1 MLNKLLRARTKPRCL
16 YLASCSCS
24 FRENFA
30 HFRSCT
36 SSQQANLYLNLGLSH
51 FGVLPYCGDALT
63 WRNTCSFVSSIMRYR
78 RALVAQLVVSAI
90 VVGAAHAGRCRR
102 PHVKLHSCSESS
114 RDSHT
119 YILVPQTCS
128 SGTVSICCTRRMT
141 SESTACQDRGIPR
154 LQQHGEKTRVNI
166 VFIVKQSV
174 GFGTVICILFPG
186 ANHSQPY
193 SINIRAHHV
202 RACDCTLALLTH
214 PHTQTHRH
222 SWKRPKPFDTL
233 VTEYV

>member
-1 MLNKLLRARTKPRCL
+1 MLWWHNWWSARLLL
-16 YLASCSCS
+16 EL
-24 FRENFA
+24 
-30 HFRSCT
+30 HM
-36 SSQQANLYLNLGLSH
+36 L
-51 FGVLPYCGDALT
+51 
-63 WRNTCSFVSSIMRYR
+63 
-78 RALVAQLVVSAI
+78 
-90 VVGAAHAGRCRR
+90 VGAAAHMSNCTRAQNRHVIHTHTFSRI
-102 PHVKLHSCSESS
+102 PHTVATGS
-114 RDSHT
+114 
-119 YILVPQTCS
+119 
-128 SGTVSICCTRRMT
+128 VSICCTRRMT

-202 RACDCTLALLTH
+202 RAYDCTLTLLTH